1 MWGPRAFVLH
11 PLPLP
16 EVAVGG
22 SASRPSAVPSDRAC
36 PGRARMYLAGRYRRY
51 VPTATACTCEISNA
65 LDSSQMPEPEPEADV
80 EGVCVCEREC
90 IRHEPATWPIR
101 GRLSWMGLCERQTSP
116 SI

>member
-1 MWGPRAFVLH
+1 MWGPIAFVLH

-51 VPTATACTCEISNA
+51 VPPSTACTCEISNA

-80 EGVCVCEREC
+80 EGVS
-90 IRHEPATWPIR
+90 A
-101 GRLSWMGLCERQTSP
+101 
-116 SI
+116 